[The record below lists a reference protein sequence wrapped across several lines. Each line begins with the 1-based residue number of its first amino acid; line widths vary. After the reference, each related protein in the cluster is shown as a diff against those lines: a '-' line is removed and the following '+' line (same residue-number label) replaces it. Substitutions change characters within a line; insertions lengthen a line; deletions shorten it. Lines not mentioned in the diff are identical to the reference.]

1 MYVSGLPE
9 EVEEEELLECFKVAG
24 LFKLDAE
31 SQLPKLK
38 MYKDEAGRP
47 KGDALLSFIKP
58 ESVALAVTLR
68 DGYELRPGRPMTVVP
83 AKFEQRGDALAQK
96 RLGKEASQQRKRTKL
111 VEQRALQEWD
121 DELAGGAGNKTVVLT
136 GLFSAEEAAA
146 APPGDAFYTN
156 LKQDIEVEC
165 KKAGDLDKV
174 FVFEASEK
182 GAVIAKFKSPED
194 AQRCVSMMNE
204 RKFGGTQ
211 ISCVFYDGVTD
222 YRALDVREAAAHP
235 TSQSTEEQEKNLND
249 YADWLEAESTDEELA
264 ADEGD
269 D

>member
-121 DELAGGAGNKTVVLT
+121 DV
-136 GLFSAEEAAA
+136 
-146 APPGDAFYTN
+146 
-156 LKQDIEVEC
+156 
-165 KKAGDLDKV
+165 
-174 FVFEASEK
+174 
-182 GAVIAKFKSPED
+182 
-194 AQRCVSMMNE
+194 
-204 RKFGGTQ
+204 
-211 ISCVFYDGVTD
+211 
-222 YRALDVREAAAHP
+222 
-235 TSQSTEEQEKNLND
+235 
-249 YADWLEAESTDEELA
+249 
-264 ADEGD
+264 
-269 D
+269 